1 MTVQTIKPIKFTD
14 HFFQLGTPFFPV
26 YLSIG
31 KDAMLI
37 EGGTGGEFNL
47 VLEQLKG
54 LGVEPEKIKYI
65 ALTHS
70 HADHIGLVPHLKPI
84 WKHVK
89 IAASTKAAELLQ
101 NQEVIKGFID
111 MDAFI
116 AERLKSIGET
126 SDLAPVTGNYDFHVD
141 VHINDGD
148 KIDLGNGIV
157 WNIAKVTG
165 HAPCQVAL
173 FEEKEKTLAV
183 GDAAGLYFPKVDKF
197 WPEYFVS
204 LEQYTGGMRRLAE
217 FPAER
222 IALSH
227 FGVVDSNGKSFLNK
241 ALKATEVYHN
251 EMLERTGKGEDLNT
265 IANEKAK
272 WVLNYH
278 NYMTFDITE
287 QMCRLLIKRS
297 QKDADKQ
304 GMFAELV

>member
-1 MTVQTIKPIKFTD
+1 MTVQMIKPIKLTD

-26 YLSIG
+26 YLSVG

-37 EGGTGGEFNL
+37 EGGTGGAFNL
-47 VLEQLKG
+47 VLEQLKE
-54 LGVEPEKIKYI
+54 LGINSDRIKYI

-70 HADHIGLVPHLKPI
+70 HADHIGLVPHLKPL

-89 IAASTKAAELLQ
+89 IAASTKAAELLKVE
-101 NQEVIKGFID
+101 EVIKGFLE
-111 MDAFI
+111 MDSFI

-126 SDLAPVTGNYDFHVD
+126 SDLAPKTDNYDFHVD
-141 VHINDGD
+141 LHINEGD
-148 KIDLGNGIV
+148 KLDLGNGIV
-157 WNIAKVTG
+157 WNVTKVTG

-173 FEEKEKTLAV
+173 FEEKENTLAV

-197 WPEYFVS
+197 WPEYFLS
-204 LEQYTGGMRRLAE
+204 LEQYTGGIRRLAE

-227 FGVVDSNGKSFLNK
+227 FGVVDGTGKTFLKK
-241 ALKATEVYHN
+241 ALNTTEVYHN
-251 EMLERTGKGEDLNT
+251 EMLERTGKGEDPNA

-278 NYMTFDITE
+278 NYMTFEITE
-287 QMCRLLIKRS
+287 QMCKLLIKRS
-297 QKDADKQ
+297 QKDADKA
-304 GMFAELV
+304 GMFAGIV